1 MVSRAVFGSV
11 LSLAL
16 AVALPAA
23 PVFAESHDTPG
34 RSSEVY
40 QSGDY
45 RIAPPNSRPVS
56 NFYNLRG
63 FRYIDPRCFA
73 GVITSAADVA
83 YPVGS
88 GSFYADERI
97 VLRPRRASGAR
108 YVHRHT
114 WQLSADPLEIAGVV
128 STSEGV
134 GSGTARVAL
143 AVSMAHGLYRL
154 VTDVRPREGT
164 YTITTTGP
172 GVSRMAVED
181 FHFAFGD
188 HHYSYVDLSGLGG
201 AGALAGDIRAGL
213 MDRPPNVFMGEIDWL
228 YDDMGRWVG
237 ELGIEEVDSR
247 RLTISGMSG
256 SAERQISIRIICQN
270 LIDQFER
277 RWGRD

>member
-1 MVSRAVFGSV
+1 MSLRV
-11 LSLAL
+11 LVGLAL
-16 AVALPAA
+16 ASVLALALPFTSAM
-23 PVFAESHDTPG
+23 AESHDTPS
-34 RSSEVY
+34 RSDELY

-56 NFYNLRG
+56 NFYNVRG

-108 YVHRHT
+108 FVHRHT
-114 WQLSADPLEIAGVV
+114 WELSADPLELAGVV

-134 GSGTARVAL
+134 GSGMARVAL
-143 AVSMAHGLYRL
+143 AVNMEHALYRL
-154 VTDVRPREGT
+154 VTDVRPRVGM

-172 GVSRMAVED
+172 GVSRMAFED

-188 HHYSYVDLSGLGG
+188 HHYSYVDLSGLAG
-201 AGALAGDIRAGL
+201 AGALAGDIRAGV

-228 YDDMGRWVG
+228 YDDTGLWVG

-247 RLTISGMSG
+247 RLTIAGMSG
-256 SAERQISIRIICQN
+256 SAERQISIQIICQN